1 MAHIQLLILEQM
13 VMKFNRPRV
22 QEIEINLTPMIDCLL
37 FLLVF
42 LLVSTSFN
50 QHSRVNLTLPDAH
63 GVPPKAYDDKVEVVV
78 QSSGMYM
85 VNGQALGDNDESQLT
100 TAIQQAAGHKYDM
113 PLIIAADAKASH
125 QDVVRVMD
133 VAGKL
138 GFMNINISTKVPA
151 RGYN

>member
-1 MAHIQLLILEQM
+1 
-13 VMKFNRPRV
+13 MKFSRPRV
-22 QEIEINLTPMIDCLL
+22 QEVEVNLTPMIDCLL

-50 QHSRVNLTLPDAH
+50 QHSRVSLTLPDAQ
-63 GVPPKAYDDKVEVVV
+63 GVPPKSYDDKVEVVV
-78 QSSGMYM
+78 QSSGKYM
-85 VNGQALGDNDESQLT
+85 VNGQALGGHDEVQLT
-100 TAIQQAAGHKYDM
+100 TAIKQAAENRHDM
-113 PLIIAADAKASH
+113 PLIIAADAKATH
-125 QDVVRVMD
+125 QDVVRVLD

>member
-1 MAHIQLLILEQM
+1 
-13 VMKFNRPRV
+13 MKFNRPRV
-22 QEIEINLTPMIDCLL
+22 NEIEVNLTPMIDCLL

-50 QHSRVNLTLPDAH
+50 QHSRVNLTLPDAQ
-63 GVPPKAYDDKVEVVV
+63 GVPPKSYDDKVEVVV
-78 QSSGMYM
+78 QSSGKYL
-85 VNGQALGDNDESQLT
+85 VNGQALAGNDEVQLT
-100 TAIQQAAGHKYDM
+100 TAIKQATANRHDM
-113 PLIIAADAKASH
+113 PLIIAADAKATH

>member
-1 MAHIQLLILEQM
+1 MR
-13 VMKFNRPRV
+13 FNRPKIN
-22 QEIEINLTPMIDCLL
+22 EIEVNLTPMIDCLL

-42 LLVSTSFN
+42 LLVSTSFS
-50 QHSRVNLTLPDAH
+50 QHSRVSLTLPDAY
-63 GVPPKAYDDKVEVVV
+63 GVPPKAYDDRVEVVV
-78 QSSGMYM
+78 QSSGKYL
-85 VNGQALGDNDESQLT
+85 VNGQALAGNDAVQLT
-100 TAIQQAAGHKYDM
+100 TAIQQATAERRDL
-113 PLIIAADAKASH
+113 PVIIAADAKATH

>member
-1 MAHIQLLILEQM
+1 
-13 VMKFNRPRV
+13 MKFSRPRV
-22 QEIEINLTPMIDCLL
+22 QEVEVNLTPMIDCLL

-50 QHSRVNLTLPDAH
+50 QHSRVSLTLPDAQ
-63 GVPPKAYDDKVEVVV
+63 GVPPKSYDDKVEVVV
-78 QSSGMYM
+78 QSSGKYM
-85 VNGQALGDNDESQLT
+85 VNGQALGGHDEVQLP
-100 TAIQQAAGHKYDM
+100 TAIKQAAENRHDM
-113 PLIIAADAKASH
+113 PLIIAADAKATH
-125 QDVVRVMD
+125 QDVVRVLD